1 VILPI
6 PDGRHRGPV
15 GEGLFTGAVIR
26 CIAVE
31 GYRSLRSVYVPLRD
45 LTVVTGGNGSGKS
58 SLYRVLSLL
67 AATARGGVIAALARE
82 GGLESTLWAGPEQIS
97 RSMRRGE
104 LPVQGTVRRGRV
116 SLRIGFGTDEFS
128 YALDLGLPVPS
139 DSLFRKDPE
148 IKSEVIWSGLRLR
161 PAALLSERRGPSVRC
176 RQPDGSWTVAHTQ
189 LSPFE
194 SMITEVA
201 DPRTAPEVLD
211 VRELLRSWRFYDQI
225 RTDADSPARFRS
237 VGTRTPALAPDGRDL
252 AAALATIEEIG
263 DAERLVL
270 AIDEAFP
277 GTTVSVVDHD
287 GVFDLL
293 LQQPGLLRPLSAAEV
308 SDGTLRYLV
317 WAAALLSPR
326 PPAFLVLNE
335 PENSLHP
342 SLLPALARLVVAAAG
357 RAPVMLVTHSG
368 PLLAALRSAA
378 DDAGTDLG
386 VVELVKEMGE
396 TRVNG
401 QGRFEASAWAWPKR

>member
-1 VILPI
+1 M
-6 PDGRHRGPV
+6 
-15 GEGLFTGAVIR
+15 IR

-67 AATARGGVIAALARE
+67 AATARGEVIPALARE
-82 GGLESTLWAGPEQIS
+82 GGLESTFWAGPEQLS
-97 RSMRRGE
+97 GSMRRGE
-104 LPVQGTVRRGRV
+104 HPVQGTVRRGPV
-116 SLRIGFGTDEFS
+116 ALRIGFGTDEFS
-128 YALDLGLPVPS
+128 YALALGLPIPS
-139 DSLFRKDPE
+139 NSLFCKDPE
-148 IKSEVIWSGLRLR
+148 IKSEAIWSGPRLR
-161 PAALLSERRGPSVRC
+161 PATLLRDRRGPMIR
-176 RQPDGSWTVAHTQ
+176 RRGLDGSWAVVPTRPA
-189 LSPFE
+189 PFD
-194 SMITEVA
+194 SMLTTVA
-201 DPRTAPEVLD
+201 DPAAAPEVLA
-211 VRELLRSWRFYDQI
+211 VRETLRSWRFYDQI
-225 RTDADSPARFRS
+225 RTDSDSPARARS
-237 VGTRTPALAPDGRDL
+237 IGSRTPAGAPDGRDL
-252 AAALATIEEIG
+252 PAGLARIDEIG
-263 DAERLVL
+263 EGDRLAA

-277 GTTVSVVDHD
+277 GTTVTVVAND

-293 LQQPGLLRPLSAAEV
+293 LRQPGLLRPLSAAEL

-326 PPAFLVLNE
+326 PPAFLILNE

-401 QGRFEASAWAWPKR
+401 QGRFEASAWA